1 MASGQG
7 AVQVM
12 AVTDTYFHA
21 FDSAGKQIGSHA
33 ANGMLPLRPGDYQ
46 IKVNN
51 SVHPIS
57 VQSKSLAKCSTG
69 AVQVAGKTDEY
80 YYVFDGA
87 GTQLA
92 SAHINAAT
100 SLFPA
105 IYHIRLNNTETTAN
119 VQAGSTAEL
128 KPGTIN
134 VEAPTDEYY
143 YVFDSAAKQL
153 ASSHV
158 AKATGLFAGNYTLKM
173 NNSET
178 KAEIRAGGDSNI
190 PVGTLVAQGSTD
202 EYYYVFNNAG
212 TQLASAHLARPLALF
227 PGTFTVKMNNS
238 AMSSTVAPAATTE
251 VITGAIVLQ
260 GNTDEYYY
268 IFDQTGTQL
277 GSAHLGKP
285 LSFVPG
291 EYSAKMNNVRV
302 PVKAEPGR
310 TNEYQMGAVTVK
322 AGGSDYYYVFDSN
335 GTQLASAQ
343 FNHPVA
349 LPAGTYS
356 VKVGNNARPAT
367 VTAGQAAVVNW

>member
-1 MASGQG
+1 
-7 AVQVM
+7 
-12 AVTDTYFHA
+12 
-21 FDSAGKQIGSHA
+21 
-33 ANGMLPLRPGDYQ
+33 
-46 IKVNN
+46 
-51 SVHPIS
+51 
-57 VQSKSLAKCSTG
+57 
-69 AVQVAGKTDEY
+69 
-80 YYVFDGA
+80 
-87 GTQLA
+87 
-92 SAHINAAT
+92 
-100 SLFPA
+100 
-105 IYHIRLNNTETTAN
+105 
-119 VQAGSTAEL
+119 
-128 KPGTIN
+128 
-134 VEAPTDEYY
+134 
-143 YVFDSAAKQL
+143 
-153 ASSHV
+153 
-158 AKATGLFAGNYTLKM
+158 
-173 NNSET
+173 
-178 KAEIRAGGDSNI
+178 
-190 PVGTLVAQGSTD
+190 
-202 EYYYVFNNAG
+202 
-212 TQLASAHLARPLALF
+212 
-227 PGTFTVKMNNS
+227 MNNS